1 MLKSRSRE
9 EKTKTSGP
17 ISVLKIN
24 KMTSISLDN
33 KILDATNW
41 RILQILQDNARIS
54 FAELAKLV
62 NLTAPAVAER
72 VRKMEAAGIITGYQA
87 RVNLN
92 ALGYGIIVLIQLAVP
107 CEREKRLIEFLQ
119 GQAEVLEC
127 YNITGKDSFVI
138 KVAVPSVARLEQ
150 VLEAISKFG
159 QPTSHIV
166 LSHTIP
172 PRGVSPHPECNHE
185 PNSFD

>member
-1 MLKSRSRE
+1 
-9 EKTKTSGP
+9 
-17 ISVLKIN
+17 
-24 KMTSISLDN
+24 MTSISLDN
-33 KILDATNW
+33 KLLDATNW
-41 RILQILQDNARIS
+41 RILQILQENARIS

-72 VRKMEAAGIITGYQA
+72 VRKMETAGIITGYQA
-87 RVNLN
+87 RVNLP

-119 GQAEVLEC
+119 GRAEVLEC
-127 YNITGKDSFVI
+127 YNITGKDSFVV

-159 QPTSHIV
+159 QPTTHIV

-172 PRGVSPHPECNHE
+172 PRGVGPNLECNHE
-185 PNSFD
+185 QNSLD